1 MTNSTTL
8 RKSLSVAIALFVTL
22 TSLFC
27 FTPQATADPVPRK
40 ILSGWIPY
48 WNMKAAIPAIV
59 ANGDLLKKVMPFWYS
74 LKSTTK
80 IADDYATGNPSVPMA
95 IPLATMRDSGFTII
109 PTITDETLN
118 PDGTKQLALA
128 KLLADPVTRNQIVKL
143 LSDLAF
149 SKNASGIDNFDGIDL
164 DFETFAFVDPSSSWP
179 STRVNWVSFIK
190 ELSSTLHAGGK
201 LLSLTTPY
209 LVDPA
214 TGKKG
219 YYVYDWASTGPM
231 IDRLRIM
238 TYDYS
243 TTTPGPVGP
252 IDWVERT
259 VSYAVSVVPASKVYV
274 GVAGYGKDWIT
285 KVDGTC
291 PAQYASAIKINSKPA
306 AVIMKDAP
314 GLATKNGVTPIYSEV
329 NAESTFTYQKQYSAQ
344 SDAGVVTTCTAS
356 HTVWYQD
363 AKSYSARAQL
373 VAKYRLAGLAAW
385 TLGWED
391 LTASEAVRTVAKA
404 IAPDQVVS
412 TLTFDSSEISYGNP
426 VNLKGVFQLQDKQ
439 PISGLPV
446 HVEIRGTKDS
456 QWREILQSTT
466 GPDGAV
472 STPLIL
478 GNSSVVRLRS
488 DSSWE
493 RLSSQSSEM
502 QINIAGRL
510 SISAPT
516 SSPIGFPM
524 FIKGSVQPKRSGV
537 EISIEKFSL
546 GAWKLVANKT
556 QTDESGN
563 FSLSVTETTRSLAR
577 YRVIMGNDDKANG
590 IMSNIF
596 TVVMY

>member
-1 MTNSTTL
+1 M
-8 RKSLSVAIALFVTL
+8 
-22 TSLFC
+22 
-27 FTPQATADPVPRK
+27 
-40 ILSGWIPY
+40 
-48 WNMKAAIPAIV
+48 
-59 ANGDLLKKVMPFWYS
+59 
-74 LKSTTK
+74 
-80 IADDYATGNPSVPMA
+80 
-95 IPLATMRDSGFTII
+95 
-109 PTITDETLN
+109 
-118 PDGTKQLALA
+118 
-128 KLLADPVTRNQIVKL
+128 
-143 LSDLAF
+143 
-149 SKNASGIDNFDGIDL
+149 
-164 DFETFAFVDPSSSWP
+164 
-179 STRVNWVSFIK
+179 
-190 ELSSTLHAGGK
+190 
-201 LLSLTTPY
+201 
-209 LVDPA
+209 
-214 TGKKG
+214 
-219 YYVYDWASTGPM
+219 
-231 IDRLRIM
+231 
-238 TYDYS
+238 
-243 TTTPGPVGP
+243 
-252 IDWVERT
+252 
-259 VSYAVSVVPASKVYV
+259 
-274 GVAGYGKDWIT
+274 
-285 KVDGTC
+285 
-291 PAQYASAIKINSKPA
+291 
-306 AVIMKDAP
+306 
-314 GLATKNGVTPIYSEV
+314 
-329 NAESTFTYQKQYSAQ
+329 
-344 SDAGVVTTCTAS
+344 
-356 HTVWYQD
+356 
-363 AKSYSARAQL
+363 
-373 VAKYRLAGLAAW
+373 AAW

-446 HVEIRGTKDS
+446 HVEIRSAKDS

-510 SISAPT
+510 SISPPT
-516 SSPIGFPM
+516 SSPIGVPM

-546 GAWKLVANKT
+546 GAWKLVASKT

-590 IMSNIF
+590 IMSSIF